1 MITILIIR
9 VISQQVFHCIQQVF
23 HSMVLYIIYDYYP
36 YYQGDL
42 SAGVLLYSAGV
53 SQYGALH
60 NL

>member
-1 MITILIIR
+1 MY
-9 VISQQVFHCIQQVF
+9 CDN
-23 HSMVLYIIYDYYP
+23 SMALYIIYDYYP

-42 SAGVLLYSAGV
+42 SAGVSLYSAGV